1 MLENIKCN
9 ICGSNDYEEKFYSV
23 PSGFLVRCKKC
34 DLYYVNPRNT
44 KFLITKAKERIL
56 RPEIDESKLIQEK
69 NRRKEFK
76 KYLKKINQF
85 SHKKGRI
92 LDIGCNIG
100 IFLDEARKDGWEVY
114 GVEPAY
120 GAYKYATEILKLNV
134 LNCTLEEATFKDNF
148 FDVVTLFAVLE
159 HVSNPRELLKEIR
172 RIIKLN
178 GLLVIH
184 VPYAN
189 KFYINVVRK
198 KWRQFIG
205 GHFYWFTKSSLHKLL
220 EICRF
225 QPIKFYWCIRTVDL
239 NIISYRLS
247 DPYCPLYFEKIGK
260 LFRNFILK
268 LKLKN
273 FSIPLCLFDEIIVYA
288 KAY

>member
-1 MLENIKCN
+1 MLENTKCI
-9 ICGSNDYEEKFYSV
+9 ICGNNCEERFYSV

-44 KFLITKAKERIL
+44 KFLITKAKEKVL

-69 NRRKEFK
+69 IRRKEFK
-76 KYLKKINQF
+76 KYLKKINQVVPE
-85 SHKKGRI
+85 KGRL

-120 GAYKYATEILKLNV
+120 GVYKYATENLKLNV
-134 LNCTLEEATFKDNF
+134 LNCTLEEANFKDNF
-148 FDVVTLFAVLE
+148 FDVITLFAVLE
-159 HVSNPRELLKEIR
+159 HVSNPRELLKEVR

-189 KFYINVVRK
+189 KFYINLFRTR
-198 KWRQFIG
+198 WRQFIG
-205 GHFYWFTKSSLHKLL
+205 GHFYWFTKSSLLKLL
-220 EICRF
+220 EIC
-225 QPIKFYWCIRTVDL
+225 KFHPVKFCWCLRMPNLDIV
-239 NIISYRLS
+239 SYRLS
-247 DPYCPLYFEKIGK
+247 NSYSPLYLGKIGK

-273 FSIPLCLFDEIIVYA
+273 LSIPLCLFDEIVIYA